1 MKLKT
6 VLIPFFT
13 FIGIFSLQAQNYVV
27 QVAAFI
33 TPVEESYFNGIDN
46 VSYMIDKNDI
56 HRYYIMGFTTLN
68 DAKVEASKLKKRGF
82 TPVII
87 DSDEVNRMC
96 KLACDPAANMPI
108 PIEEI
113 KAIKWVFFDFGQSEL
128 RPNAFVELR
137 KLARV
142 LNENPLFTVELGAHT
157 DAKGTNEFNMV
168 LSERRANNAKNYL
181 TLTNSISAVRVR
193 AIPYGE
199 MTPIAKNALAN
210 GKDTE
215 LGRQFNRRVEIK
227 IYDENAKQ
235 LNLTELPVIPTQ
247 LQDTRAFSMIALPT
261 ITRRSK

>member
-6 VLIPFFT
+6 VLLPILFLV
-13 FIGIFSLQAQNYVV
+13 GIFSLQAQNYVV

-68 DAKVEASKLKKRGF
+68 DAKVEAAKLKKRGF
-82 TPVII
+82 TPVVI

-96 KLACDPAANMPI
+96 KLSCDPATNTPV

-113 KAIKWVFFDFGQSEL
+113 KAIKWVFFDFNQSEL
-128 RPNAFVELR
+128 RADAYVELK
-137 KLARV
+137 KLTRV
-142 LNENPLFTVELGAHT
+142 LVENPLFTVELGAHT
-157 DAKGTNEFNMV
+157 DAKGTTEYNMA

-181 TLTNSISAVRVR
+181 MLSNYVSATRIR

-227 IYDENAKQ
+227 IFDEKMVQ
-235 LNLTELPVIPTQ
+235 LNLTELPVIPAQ
-247 LQDTRAFSMIALPT
+247 LKDTKAFSMIALPS